1 MGGLYGSLSVAISA
15 LLANQ
20 QALETS
26 ANNVSNANT
35 PGFSRQRPVLVPGD
49 PVSIGRLSFG
59 TGVVLE
65 KLQSLRDPILE
76 LRLHQETQEQGK
88 LDSTL
93 GALQQLQV
101 NFSSTGSGIG
111 DAISKFFDTL
121 QQLSTD
127 PGNPSLR
134 QGVLTAAGNLAGSFN
149 TTANNLQT
157 QRANLDL
164 NVVQT
169 VGEINTLTD
178 QIAAV
183 NQQIANLEN
192 VHQDASAF
200 IDKRT
205 TLIRQLSNLVDV
217 QVIQTEHGI
226 TLTTSNGTPL
236 VAEQRSF
243 PLSTLLASNGMHQ
256 VYAGSTDISGS
267 LTAGKLGGL
276 LKMRDTQIPGFQSD
290 LDQLAAG
297 LANALNT
304 AHRAGFDL
312 NGDPGV
318 DLFAQPPAGGV
329 GAASAFSVA
338 ITDPALIAASSD
350 GTPGSN
356 GNLAGLAAVH
366 DQAVAGGQTPLDF
379 YSGIV
384 FRVGSSTADTAAEL
398 DASELILR
406 QLEGQRAAISG
417 VSLDEEA
424 AAMVRYQT
432 AYQAAARVVTT
443 INDMLDAVVNLGR
456 Y

>member
-1 MGGLYGSLSVAISA
+1 MGGLYGSLSVALSA
-15 LLANQ
+15 LLSQQ

-49 PVSIGRLSFG
+49 PMVIGRLSFG

-76 LRLHQETQEQGK
+76 LRLHQETQEQGR
-88 LDSTL
+88 LGSTL
-93 GALQQLQV
+93 GALQQMQV
-101 NFSSTGSGIG
+101 MFSGTDSGIG
-111 DAISKFFDTL
+111 DAISKFFDSL

-127 PGNPSLR
+127 PTNPSLR

-149 TTANNLQT
+149 TTAHNLQT

-205 TLIRQLSNLVDV
+205 NLIRQLSGLIDV
-217 QVIQTEHGI
+217 SVIQTEQGI

-243 PLSTLLASNGMHQ
+243 PLTTMLANNGMHR
-256 VYAGSTDISGS
+256 VYTGSADISGS
-267 LTAGKLGGL
+267 IAAGKLGGL
-276 LKMRDTQIPGFQSD
+276 LKMRDTQIPGLESD

-297 LANALNT
+297 LADSLNT

-318 DLFAQPPAGGV
+318 DLFAPPPAGGV
-329 GAASAFSVA
+329 GAAAALSVA
-338 ITDPALIAASSD
+338 ITDPALVAASSD

-356 GNLAGLAAVH
+356 GNLAVLAAVH
-366 DQAVAGGQTPLDF
+366 DQTVAAGQKPLDF
-379 YSGIV
+379 YSGII
-384 FRVGSSTADTAAEL
+384 FRVGSDTADTAAEL
-398 DASELILR
+398 DASGLILR
-406 QLEGQRAAISG
+406 QLEDQRAAVSG

-424 AAMVRYQT
+424 ANMVRYQT